1 MINYKY
7 EGKNEEEVLEK
18 AVKELKVQENDL
30 IIKKIDKKGG
40 FLKGKKIEAIVIKK
54 DDVVNYIKEYL
65 NQTLTLMGIKA
76 NIEVKK
82 RDDNIK
88 ILLSSNQN
96 SILIGKEGKTIEAF
110 QIILNQII
118 YNNIGAY
125 FRISVDVGEYKL
137 KKQKKLEI
145 KIRKI
150 AYSVSCSKVS
160 AKLDPMNSYERRIV
174 HTVLSEYNG
183 VATTSEGEEPN
194 RYVVIKPKE

>member
-7 EGKNEEEVLEK
+7 EGKNEEEILEK
-18 AVKELKVQENDL
+18 AINELNVQKEDL
-30 IIKKIDKKGG
+30 IIKTVDKKGG

-65 NQTLTLMGIKA
+65 NKTLMLMGIKA

-82 RDDNIK
+82 RDNNIK
-88 ILLSSNQN
+88 ILLFSDQN

-110 QIILNQII
+110 QVILNQIL
-118 YNNIGAY
+118 YNNIGSQ

-137 KKQKKLEI
+137 KREKKLEI
-145 KIRKI
+145 TIRKI
-150 AYSVSCSKVS
+150 AYSVSRSKIP

-174 HTVLSEYNG
+174 HTILSNYTG
-183 VATTSEGEEPN
+183 VITISEGEEPN
-194 RYVVIKPKE
+194 RYVVIRPKE